1 MEDVRACDRVRVD
14 GEKLADRTAWS
25 SIEEEKGVCF
35 YDRSE
40 RSSNDAYVKL
50 KSQYNSSLDVE
61 VLCSLLSAPTSSSSV
76 SKTIVCLY
84 YQQHGE
90 FACFRS

>member
-1 MEDVRACDRVRVD
+1 MF
-14 GEKLADRTAWS
+14 
-25 SIEEEKGVCF
+25 F
-35 YDRSE
+35 YDRGE

-61 VLCSLLSAPTSSSSV
+61 VACSLLSTLTSPSSV
-76 SKTIVCLY
+76 SRTIVYLY